1 MKRVIVEEIC
11 LLLWPGV
18 HFVSGNFL
26 CNTWIARHIWRH
38 LHQLLSYMSLSWRG
52 ITVFTPSQCSKMLT
66 LAVMWAVLTAR
77 SLSLW
82 GFGELIKVVTQTCGC
97 RGNRQHVTLCFW
109 HMLRSHYCKVIIWP
123 LSRWWEHNGK
133 HTIRYRLFRSQSWS
147 CTWHESAS
155 QNFKHNDIEHATMP
169 FWCSKCIL

>member
-1 MKRVIVEEIC
+1 MITFDILSFYYKTCSWIKMKRVIVEEIC

-109 HMLRSHYCKVIIWP
+109 HMLRSIICFP
-123 LSRWWEHNGK
+123 QTNL
-133 HTIRYRLFRSQSWS
+133 TIFN
-147 CTWHESAS
+147 TENTFKN
-155 QNFKHNDIEHATMP
+155 NFAP
-169 FWCSKCIL
+169 FYFHRCGIKSKILYQVFALK